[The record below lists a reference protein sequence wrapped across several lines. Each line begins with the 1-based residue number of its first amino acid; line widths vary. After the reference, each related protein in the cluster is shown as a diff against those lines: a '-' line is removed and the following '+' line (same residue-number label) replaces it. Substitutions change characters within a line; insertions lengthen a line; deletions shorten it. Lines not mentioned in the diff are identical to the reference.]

1 MTQKPLP
8 ICLACDLQ
16 PNSGEGRLAILYMQN
31 AFNLKIGPEQKKS
44 LFSAEPGDI
53 LTPLLVN
60 GSRWRRAI
68 PAYLWLLSQIIQ
80 LHFMRKAE
88 VAVLNYLPL
97 WNVFFF
103 LLVPKTVILGPI
115 TGGGSINSR
124 HLGLSGYKRFSVI
137 LTRNVFI
144 PFLYK
149 MSVLIIRWR
158 SLHVKP
164 GTPAVNLALGLNE
177 TLPRFI
183 ETDHVSIRTADS
195 LGAITKRSVDVMAYI
210 GPHVLKNSPLT
221 VHVMNSL
228 ASDGFEVILI
238 GPTEPDIKINN
249 KIKHY
254 STVNHEAVLHIMSK
268 SRTLLS
274 LSLEQAG
281 FFSFEAAAS
290 GCTVLCLPNS
300 GGAKLPHAVL
310 LAEDNEQV
318 SVGLLAARCKAAIK
332 MARESS
338 SQTASNIAAETRK
351 VHKFAK
357 AFFYQNI

>member
-1 MTQKPLP
+1 
-8 ICLACDLQ
+8 
-16 PNSGEGRLAILYMQN
+16 MQN
-31 AFNLKIGPEQKKS
+31 AYDLKPGAEQKKS

-53 LTPLLVN
+53 LTPVLLN

-68 PAYLWLLSQIIQ
+68 PAYLWLLWQIIQ
-80 LHFMRKAE
+80 LHFMRKAD
-88 VAVLNYLPL
+88 VVVLNYLPL

-103 LLVPKTVILGPI
+103 LLVPKTIILGPI
-115 TGGGSINSR
+115 TGGGPINSR
-124 HLGLSGYKRFSVI
+124 HLGLSGWRLISVI
-137 LTRNVFI
+137 LTRNVII

-149 MSVLIIRWR
+149 ISALIIRWR
-158 SLHVKP
+158 SLQVKP
-164 GTPAVNLALGLNE
+164 GTPAVNLALGFSE
-177 TLPRFI
+177 ALPRFI
-183 ETDHVSIRTADS
+183 ETDYVSIQAADS
-195 LGAITKRSVDVMAYI
+195 LNAIAKRSVDVIAYI
-210 GPHVLKNSPLT
+210 GPHVLKNSQLT
-221 VHVMNSL
+221 IHVVNSL
-228 ASDGFEVILI
+228 ASDGYKVILL
-238 GPTEPDIKINN
+238 GTMEPDIKINN

-254 STVNHEAVLHIMSK
+254 SNVNHKTVLHMMSK

-332 MARESS
+332 MVRELS
-338 SQTASNIAAETRK
+338 SQTASNVAAETKR